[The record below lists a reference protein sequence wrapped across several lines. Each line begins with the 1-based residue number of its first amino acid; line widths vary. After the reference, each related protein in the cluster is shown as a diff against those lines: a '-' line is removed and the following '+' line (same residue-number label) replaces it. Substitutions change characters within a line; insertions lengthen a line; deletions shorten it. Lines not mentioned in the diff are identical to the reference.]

1 MEVSTSELDLIM
13 KPYIDSG
20 NYTKEELEKMRK
32 LEYNK
37 LRENTRETS
46 WWKGEEGWIPDE
58 LQPGVS
64 RPRVSKEVE
73 EKKEETRTTP
83 PHVSEAKVDDK
94 VPHIT
99 TGGRFSD
106 RQIYSKHEGL
116 EDALSE
122 VDSFRDEED
131 VVPVLNKFYKV
142 YLKFRFLSNIN

>member
-64 RPRVSKEVE
+64 RPRVSKADQERLRAA
-73 EKKEETRTTP
+73 KEGPAEGSQ
-83 PHVSEAKVDDK
+83 VKAFDK
-94 VPHIT
+94 TIIDFFIIIFFN
-99 TGGRFSD
+99 RS
-106 RQIYSKHEGL
+106 
-116 EDALSE
+116 
-122 VDSFRDEED
+122 
-131 VVPVLNKFYKV
+131 
-142 YLKFRFLSNIN
+142 